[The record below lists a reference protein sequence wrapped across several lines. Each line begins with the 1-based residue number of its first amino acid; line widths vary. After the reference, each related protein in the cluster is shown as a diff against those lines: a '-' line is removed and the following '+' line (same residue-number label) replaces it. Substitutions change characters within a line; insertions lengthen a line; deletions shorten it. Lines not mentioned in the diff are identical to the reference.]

1 MPVVCVLSA
10 WYSSFMS
17 LPPNDVEEDLM
28 LLLIIPDVCR
38 IMYCYYDFHIFV
50 LISDVISK
58 LVSVDENI
66 LKAPVHHESEP
77 LKLSEDL

>member
-1 MPVVCVLSA
+1 MCRPGTVVLC
-10 WYSSFMS
+10 
-17 LPPNDVEEDLM
+17 PPYDVEEDLM

-50 LISDVISK
+50 LITDVISK

-66 LKAPVHHESEP
+66 LKAPVHHEFEP
-77 LKLSEDL
+77 IKLSEDL